1 MTDSFGVKEIVV
13 NSRLKRRLV
22 VVTGVIVIVIVVVL
36 AIVSSTT
43 ASHTISVAQAASGSY
58 NGSKVQVTGK
68 VVDNSFVIEGDVL
81 SFFISEDAGAA
92 GVGGSNDTNSSPSGP
107 AKLKVIYDKGVSA
120 TFGNQVTAI
129 CTGTINQE
137 GVLICT
143 ELVTQCPSKY
153 ENATTALGVSQLL
166 DYGSDIFDKPVKVTG
181 TIKAGTL
188 GPVGQA
194 SRFVLVDATGGAGE
208 ARELPI
214 SYDGALSADIK
225 DGATVV
231 LTGSLLSLQKFE
243 ATEVALKA

>member
-1 MTDSFGVKEIVV
+1 VV

-22 VVTGVIVIVIVVVL
+22 VVTGAIVIVIVVVL

-81 SFFISEDAGAA
+81 SFLISEDADAA
-92 GVGGSNDTNSSPSGP
+92 GAGGADATGASGSNGANSSSFAP
-107 AKLKVIYDKGVSA
+107 AQLKVIYDRGVSA

-129 CTGTINQE
+129 CTGTINEQ

-153 ENATTALGVSQLL
+153 ENAATALGVSQLL

-194 SRFVLVDATGGAGE
+194 SRFVLVDATGGTGE

-231 LTGSLLSLQKFE
+231 LTGSLLSLREFE